1 MVQPKNVD
9 ANGQPQFPGT
19 PPVPVGGA
27 DPVFD
32 YGPARA
38 VSGPGSAF
46 ADPKPAAAD
55 DYESDAE
62 VQDGGRRRRKSRR
75 SRKGG
80 MYHSKGGMYH
90 SKGGMSHRK
99 SRRSRKGGM
108 YHSKGGMYHRKGGKK
123 TRKATRR
130 TRGHRG
136 GGIIGT
142 YLSDAT
148 ANLQGVVQDLNSVLK
163 DDQARRAITA
173 EQAKL
178 MTAKRQVA
186 AATQST
192 YKALS
197 GAAAKLVGKPGTG
210 RAVALLQ
217 QAANSQPQT
226 RNNYFAHSFIRP

>member
-1 MVQPKNVD
+1 M
-9 ANGQPQFPGT
+9 T
-19 PPVPVGGA
+19 H
-27 DPVFD
+27 
-32 YGPARA
+32 
-38 VSGPGSAF
+38 
-46 ADPKPAAAD
+46 
-55 DYESDAE
+55 
-62 VQDGGRRRRKSRR
+62 
-75 SRKGG
+75 RKGG
-80 MYHSKGGMYH
+80 MTH
-90 SKGGMSHRK
+90 
-99 SRRSRKGGM
+99 RKGGM
-108 YHSKGGMYHRKGGKK
+108 THRKGGMTHRKGGMTHRKGGMTHRKGGMTHRKGGKK

-148 ANLQGVVQDLNSVLK
+148 ANLQDVVQDLNSVLK

-173 EQAKL
+173 EQEKL